1 MKKAPISA
9 MSTQVTL
16 PKLQGAPV
24 TQGVP
29 AGGTSKPRERRVRPH
44 DADANGARTN
54 GAKVSDNSSLRE
66 ADANRVLSG
75 LIALKKGDFGVRL
88 PAGWTGLSG
97 KVADTFNDLAEM
109 MALSTT
115 ELSRISRVV
124 GQEGRIQERLPIGH
138 VSGAW
143 SERVNSVNT
152 LIDCLAHPVSET
164 ARVIGA
170 VAKGDLSQ
178 SMALEIDGRKLEGEF
193 LRTAKTVNTMVNQL
207 GAFASEVNR
216 VAREVGTE
224 GKLGGQ
230 AKVKGVAGTWKDL
243 TDNVNLMASNLT
255 SQVRNIATVTTAVA
269 NGDLTKKIT
278 VDVRGEFLELKD
290 TINTMVDQLRSFAS
304 EVTRVAREV
313 GTEGKLGGQAKV
325 EGVSGTWKD
334 LTDNVN
340 FMAGNLTSQVRNIAA
355 VTTAVAN
362 GDLSKKITVDVKG
375 EILELKNTINTMV
388 DQLSS
393 FAAEVTRVA
402 REVGTEG
409 KLGGQAEVKGVA
421 GTWKDLTD
429 SVNSMAG
436 NLTAQVRNIAEVTT
450 AVANGDLSKKI
461 TVDVK
466 GEILQLK
473 DTINTMVDQLRSFA
487 SEVTRVAREVGTE
500 GKLGGQ
506 AEVKGVAGTWKDLTD
521 NVNFMASNLTVQL
534 RDVSKVA
541 TAIANGDLTQKITV
555 DVRGEILQIKNVI
568 NTMVDQLS
576 SFAAEVT
583 RVAREVGT
591 EGKLGGQAE
600 VKGVA
605 GTWKDLTDNVNFMAG
620 NLTSQVRNIA
630 EVTTA
635 VANGDLSKKI
645 TVNVRGEILE
655 LKNTINTMVDQL
667 SSFAAEVTRVAR
679 EVGTEGKLGGQA
691 EVKGVAGTWK
701 DLTDSVNSMAGNLT
715 AQVRNIAEVTTAVA
729 NGDLSKKITVDVK
742 GEILELKNTMNT
754 MVDQLRSFASEVTR
768 VAREVGTE
776 GKLGGQAEVKGVAGT
791 WKDLT
796 DSVNSMA
803 GNLTAQVRNIADVT
817 TAVANGDLSKKI
829 TVDVKGEILQLKD
842 TMNTM
847 VDQLR
852 SFAAEVTRVA
862 REVGTEGK
870 LGGQAQVRGVAGTW
884 KDLTDSVNSM
894 ASNLTA
900 QVRNIAEV
908 TTAVANG
915 DLSKKITVDV
925 RGEILQLKDTINT
938 MVDQLSSF
946 AAEVTRVAREV
957 GTEGKLGGQAEVKGV
972 AGTWKDLTDS
982 VNSMASNLTGQVRN
996 IAAVTTAVANGDLSK
1011 KITVDVKGEI
1021 LELKNT
1027 VNTMVDQLSSFAA
1040 EVTRVAREV
1049 GTEGKLGGQAE
1060 VKGVAGTWKDLTDSV
1075 NSMASNLTGQV
1086 RNIAA
1091 VTTAV
1096 ANGDLSKKITVD
1108 VKGEILELKDTI
1120 NTMVD
1125 QLRSFASEV
1134 TRVAREVGSEGKLGG
1149 QADVRGLAGVWKDL
1163 TDNVNFMASNLT
1175 TQVRNIAAVT
1185 TAVANGDLTKK
1196 ITVDVKGEIL
1206 ELKNTVNIMVDQ
1218 LSSFADEVTRVAREV
1233 GTEGKLGGQAQVRGV
1248 SGTWKDLT
1256 DNVNF
1261 MASNLT
1267 NQVRGIAKVVTAVA
1281 NGDLKRKL
1289 LVEAKGEIAELADTI
1304 NSMIETLATFADQVT
1319 TVAREVGVEG
1329 KLGGQASVPGA
1340 AGTWKDLTDNVN
1352 QLAANLTTQVR
1363 AIADVATAVT
1373 KGDLTRSI
1381 QVDASGEVAALK
1393 DNINEMIR
1401 NLKDTTIK
1409 NNDQDWLKTNLAKF
1423 TRMLQGQ
1430 KDMLT
1435 VGKLILSELAPV
1447 VSAQHGVFYVME
1459 APKEEQPEEHDHSN
1473 EPFLKLLASYAFR
1486 SRKNVGNKFILG
1498 EGLVGQAALEKERI
1512 LITNAPEDYV
1522 QITSGLGQAKPTNI
1536 IVLPVLFEGQVKAVM
1551 ELSSFEQF
1559 SPIHQAFLDQ
1569 LVESIGIVLNTIEAN
1584 TRTENLLKQSQSLAK
1599 ELQSRQEELQQTNLE
1614 LQDKAKLLAEQN
1626 AEVERKNSEV
1636 EQARQA
1642 LEEKAEQLA
1651 LTSKYKSEFL
1661 ANMSHELR
1669 TPLNSLLILA
1679 DQLALN
1685 SEGNLVPKQI
1695 EFARTIHASGNDLLS
1710 LINDILDLSKIE
1722 SGTVTVDI
1730 AALRFHDLHDYVERT
1745 FRHVAEAKGLAF
1757 KIEVDP
1763 EMPGNMFTDSQRLEQ
1778 VIRNLLSNAF
1788 KFTESG
1794 QVVLSMAQVT
1804 EGWNPENEVLNH
1816 ARSVIA
1822 FSVTDTGIGI
1832 PPEKQQ
1838 IIFEAFQQADGSTS
1852 RKYGG
1857 TGLGLAISREIA
1869 RLLGG
1874 EIRLAS
1880 ALGQGSTF
1888 TMFLPQTHV
1897 PMRTVRKE
1905 TATPRPIAVPLD
1917 RQMLGEGA
1925 TSDAPGPD
1933 EFELEDDRGAIAPGD
1948 KLLLIIEDDVNY
1960 ARVLL
1965 EMAHEKGF
1973 KGIVSQRGASALTLV
1988 RDLKPVAVTLD
1999 LHLPDLDGWRV
2010 LDRLKVDLATRHIP
2024 VHIISVEDDP
2034 APALCQGALGFVT
2047 KSETR
2052 ESLQKAFEQ
2061 LKEFVERPVK
2071 NLLVVEDDE
2080 IQTLSIRELI
2090 GNGDVKT
2097 TVVGSGREALAALES
2112 EHFDCMVLDLGL
2124 PDMSG
2129 TELLEQIKA
2138 GSSRTLPVIIYTARE
2153 LLEEEASKIQN
2164 LVETIVIKDARSP
2177 ERLLDQTAMVLHR
2190 NISRLPDRQ
2199 RKMLEN
2205 LHQGV
2210 LEGKKVL
2217 LVDDDIRNIFAMTS
2231 VLERFKMR
2239 VISAENGK
2247 DAIQLLM
2254 DQVDID
2260 IVLMDIMLP
2269 TMDGYTTI
2277 RSIREIGEFRDLPII
2292 AVTAKAMKGD
2302 REKCIAA
2309 GASDYLCK
2317 PVEPEHLRATLRLWL
2332 HR

>member
-1 MKKAPISA
+1 MKRTIETIARTKTAAPSHIKAAEQNGSKTKPANGGSFETHIGRRS
-9 MSTQVTL
+9 MS
-16 PKLQGAPV
+16 GDEAP
-24 TQGVP
+24 
-29 AGGTSKPRERRVRPH
+29 
-44 DADANGARTN
+44 ANGA
-54 GAKVSDNSSLRE
+54 G
-66 ADANRVLSG
+66 DAPDLDARQVLRVL
-75 LIALKKGDFGVRL
+75 AAMKKGDFSARL
-88 PAGWTGLSG
+88 PMEWTGLAG
-97 KVADTFNDLAEM
+97 KVADTFNDLAEQM
-109 MALSTT
+109 ENSTA
-115 ELSRISRVV
+115 ELNRISRVV
-124 GQEGRIQERLPIGH
+124 GKEGKLTERLAASETSAG
-138 VSGAW
+138 W
-143 SERVNSVNT
+143 KERVDSVNM
-152 LIDCLAHPVSET
+152 LISCLVHPISET

-170 VAKGDLSQ
+170 VATGDLSQ
-178 SMALEIDGRKLEGEF
+178 SMAVEIGGRRVEGEF
-193 LRTAKTVNTMVNQL
+193 LRTARTVNTMVHQL
-207 GAFASEVNR
+207 GAFASEVTR

-278 VDVRGEFLELKD
+278 VDVKGEFLELKD

-313 GTEGKLGGQAKV
+313 GTEGELGGQAKV
-325 EGVSGTWKD
+325 VGVSGTWKDLTDSVNFMASNLTAQVRNIAAVTTAVATGDLTKKITVNVKGEILELKNTINTMVDQLSSFASEVTRVAREVGTEGKLGGQAQVKGVAGTWKD

-340 FMAGNLTSQVRNIAA
+340 FMAGNLTSQVRNIAD
-355 VTTAVAN
+355 VTKAVAN

-409 KLGGQAEVKGVA
+409 KLGGQADVKDVAGTWKDLTDSVNSMASNLTGQVRNIAEVTTAVANGDLSKKITVDVKGEILQLKNTINTMVDQLRSFASEVTRVAREVGTEGKLGGQAEVRGVSGTWKDLTDSVNSMAGNLTSQVRNIAAVTTAVANGDLSKKITVDVKGEILQLKDTINVMVDQLSSFAAEVTRVAREVGTEGKLGGQADVKGVA

-429 SVNSMAG
+429 SVNSMAS
-436 NLTAQVRNIAEVTT
+436 NLTGQVRNIADVTT

-506 AEVKGVAGTWKDLTD
+506 AEVRGAAGTWKDLTD
-521 NVNFMASNLTVQL
+521 SVNSMASNLTGQV
-534 RDVSKVA
+534 RNIAEVT
-541 TAIANGDLTQKITV
+541 TAVANGDLSKKITV
-555 DVRGEILQIKNVI
+555 DVKGEILQLKDTI
-568 NTMVDQLS
+568 NTMVDQLR

-620 NLTSQVRNIA
+620 
-630 EVTTA
+630 
-635 VANGDLSKKI
+635 
-645 TVNVRGEILE
+645 
-655 LKNTINTMVDQL
+655 
-667 SSFAAEVTRVAR
+667 
-679 EVGTEGKLGGQA
+679 
-691 EVKGVAGTWK
+691 
-701 DLTDSVNSMAGNLT
+701 
-715 AQVRNIAEVTTAVA
+715 
-729 NGDLSKKITVDVK
+729 
-742 GEILELKNTMNT
+742 
-754 MVDQLRSFASEVTR
+754 
-768 VAREVGTE
+768 
-776 GKLGGQAEVKGVAGT
+776 
-791 WKDLT
+791 
-796 DSVNSMA
+796 
-803 GNLTAQVRNIADVT
+803 
-817 TAVANGDLSKKI
+817 
-829 TVDVKGEILQLKD
+829 
-842 TMNTM
+842 
-847 VDQLR
+847 
-852 SFAAEVTRVA
+852 
-862 REVGTEGK
+862 
-870 LGGQAQVRGVAGTW
+870 
-884 KDLTDSVNSM
+884 
-894 ASNLTA
+894 
-900 QVRNIAEV
+900 
-908 TTAVANG
+908 
-915 DLSKKITVDV
+915 
-925 RGEILQLKDTINT
+925 
-938 MVDQLSSF
+938 
-946 AAEVTRVAREV
+946 
-957 GTEGKLGGQAEVKGV
+957 
-972 AGTWKDLTDS
+972 
-982 VNSMASNLTGQVRN
+982 NLTGQVRN

-1027 VNTMVDQLSSFAA
+1027 VNTMVDQLSSFAS

-1060 VKGVAGTWKDLTDSV
+1060 VRGVSGTWKDLTDSVNSMAGNLTSQVRNIAAVTTAVAKGDLTKKITVDVKGEILELKNTINVMVDQLSSFAAEVTRVAREVGTEGKLGGQADVKGVAGTWKDLTDSV
-1075 NSMASNLTGQV
+1075 NSMAGNLTGQV

-1125 QLRSFASEV
+1125 QLRSFAAEV
-1134 TRVAREVGSEGKLGG
+1134 TRVAREVGTEGKLGG
-1149 QADVRGLAGVWKDL
+1149 QADVRGLAGTWKDL
-1163 TDNVNFMASNLT
+1163 TDNVNFMAGNLT
-1175 TQVRNIAAVT
+1175 GQVRNIAAVT
-1185 TAVANGDLTKK
+1185 TAVANGDLSKK

-1206 ELKNTVNIMVDQ
+1206 ELKNTVNTMVDQ
-1218 LSSFADEVTRVAREV
+1218 LSSFASEVTRVAREV
-1233 GTEGKLGGQAQVRGV
+1233 GTEGKLGGQAEVRGV

-1261 MASNLT
+1261 MAGNLT

-1304 NSMIETLATFADQVT
+1304 NGMIETLAIFADQVT

-1329 KLGGQASVPGA
+1329 KLGGQANVPGA

-1381 QVDASGEVAALK
+1381 QVAAQGEVAALK

-1409 NNDQDWLKTNLAKF
+1409 TNEQDWLKTNLAKF

-1447 VSAQHGVFYVME
+1447 VSAQHGVFYVVE
-1459 APKEEQPEEHDHSN
+1459 SPKEEAIEPAEES
-1473 EPFLKLLASYAFR
+1473 EAYLKLLASYAFR
-1486 SRKNVGNKFILG
+1486 NRKNVSNRFSLG

-1512 LITNAPEDYV
+1512 LITNAPSDYV
-1522 QITSGLGQAKPTNI
+1522 HITSGLGQATPTNI

-1559 SPIHQAFLDQ
+1559 SPTHQAFLDQ

-1584 TRTENLLKQSQSLAK
+1584 TRTEDLLKQSQSLAK
-1599 ELQSRQEELQQTNLE
+1599 ELQSRQEELQNTNQE
-1614 LQDKAKLLAEQN
+1614 LQEKAKLLAEQN

-1642 LEEKAEQLA
+1642 LEEKAKQLA

-1679 DQLALN
+1679 DQLAHN
-1685 SEGNLVPKQI
+1685 AEGNLTPKQI
-1695 EFARTIHASGNDLLS
+1695 EFSKTIHASGNDLLS

-1730 AALRFHDLHDYVERT
+1730 SEMRFIELQDYVERT
-1745 FRHVAEAKGLAF
+1745 FRHVAEAKGLEFA
-1757 KIEVDP
+1757 IDRSEDLP
-1763 EMPGNMFTDSQRLEQ
+1763 HHIFTDAQRLEQ

-1788 KFTESG
+1788 KFTETG
-1794 QVVLSMAQVT
+1794 GVTLSMAVVT
-1804 EGWNPENEVLNH
+1804 TGWSPDRETLNH
-1816 ARSVIA
+1816 ARSVVA

-1832 PPEKQQ
+1832 APEKQQ

-1852 RKYGG
+1852 RRYGG

-1880 ALGQGSTF
+1880 ASGQGSTF
-1888 TMFLPQTHV
+1888 TLYLPQMLV
-1897 PMRTVRKE
+1897 PTRSVRKD
-1905 TATPRPIAVPLD
+1905 IAAH
-1917 RQMLGEGA
+1917 RGGA
-1925 TSDAPGPD
+1925 GQTIDVESTSID
-1933 EFELEDDRGAIAPGD
+1933 EANREPKDTVDDDRGRIEPGD
-1948 KLLLIIEDDVNY
+1948 QVLLIVEDDPGF
-1960 ARVLL
+1960 ARILL
-1965 EMAHEKGF
+1965 DTAHAKGF
-1973 KGIVSQRGASALTLV
+1973 KGIVAPAGAAALAMA
-1988 RDLKPVAVTLD
+1988 RELKPDAITLD
-1999 LHLPDLDGWRV
+1999 LHLPDVDGWRV
-2010 LDRLKVDLATRHIP
+2010 LDRLKLDWATRHIP
-2024 VHIISVEDDP
+2024 VQVISIEEDEG
-2034 APALCQGALGFVT
+2034 AGLTHKALTYVT
-2047 KSETR
+2047 KSERKETL
-2052 ESLQKAFEQ
+2052 EQAFDD
-2061 LKEFVERPVK
+2061 LKEFTRRPVK

-2080 IQTLSIRELI
+2080 VQRAGITDLI
-2090 GNGDVKT
+2090 GNGDVHT
-2097 TVVGSGREALAALES
+2097 TLVGTGHDALAALGAQR
-2112 EHFDCMVLDLGL
+2112 FDCVVVDLGL
-2124 PDMSG
+2124 PDM
-2129 TELLEQIKA
+2129 A
-2138 GSSRTLPVIIYTARE
+2138 GVE
-2153 LLEEEASKIQN
+2153 LLEEIRKGAGGHRLPVIVYTARSLLAEEEAKLRELAES
-2164 LVETIVIKDARSP
+2164 IVLKDARSP
-2177 ERLLDQTAMVLHR
+2177 ERLLDETAMILHR
-2190 NISRLPDRQ
+2190 NLAHLPEKQ
-2199 RKMLEN
+2199 RRMLEY
-2205 LHQGV
+2205 LHHGV

-2231 VLERFKMR
+2231 VLERFKMN
-2239 VISAENGK
+2239 VVSAENGK
-2247 DAIQLLM
+2247 EAIEKLL
-2254 DQVDID
+2254 DCRDVD

-2269 TMDGYTTI
+2269 TMDGYATT
-2277 RSIREIGEFRDLPII
+2277 RAIREIAGFEDLPII

-2309 GASDYLCK
+2309 GASDYLSK
-2317 PVEPEHLRATLRLWL
+2317 PVDTEQLRSILRLWL

>member
-1 MKKAPISA
+1 
-9 MSTQVTL
+9 
-16 PKLQGAPV
+16 
-24 TQGVP
+24 
-29 AGGTSKPRERRVRPH
+29 
-44 DADANGARTN
+44 
-54 GAKVSDNSSLRE
+54 
-66 ADANRVLSG
+66 
-75 LIALKKGDFGVRL
+75 
-88 PAGWTGLSG
+88 
-97 KVADTFNDLAEM
+97 
-109 MALSTT
+109 
-115 ELSRISRVV
+115 
-124 GQEGRIQERLPIGH
+124 
-138 VSGAW
+138 
-143 SERVNSVNT
+143 
-152 LIDCLAHPVSET
+152 
-164 ARVIGA
+164 
-170 VAKGDLSQ
+170 
-178 SMALEIDGRKLEGEF
+178 
-193 LRTAKTVNTMVNQL
+193 
-207 GAFASEVNR
+207 
-216 VAREVGTE
+216 
-224 GKLGGQ
+224 
-230 AKVKGVAGTWKDL
+230 
-243 TDNVNLMASNLT
+243 
-255 SQVRNIATVTTAVA
+255 
-269 NGDLTKKIT
+269 
-278 VDVRGEFLELKD
+278 
-290 TINTMVDQLRSFAS
+290 
-304 EVTRVAREV
+304 
-313 GTEGKLGGQAKV
+313 
-325 EGVSGTWKD
+325 
-334 LTDNVN
+334 
-340 FMAGNLTSQVRNIAA
+340 
-355 VTTAVAN
+355 
-362 GDLSKKITVDVKG
+362 
-375 EILELKNTINTMV
+375 
-388 DQLSS
+388 
-393 FAAEVTRVA
+393 
-402 REVGTEG
+402 
-409 KLGGQAEVKGVA
+409 
-421 GTWKDLTD
+421 
-429 SVNSMAG
+429 
-436 NLTAQVRNIAEVTT
+436 
-450 AVANGDLSKKI
+450 
-461 TVDVK
+461 
-466 GEILQLK
+466 
-473 DTINTMVDQLRSFA
+473 
-487 SEVTRVAREVGTE
+487 
-500 GKLGGQ
+500 
-506 AEVKGVAGTWKDLTD
+506 
-521 NVNFMASNLTVQL
+521 
-534 RDVSKVA
+534 
-541 TAIANGDLTQKITV
+541 
-555 DVRGEILQIKNVI
+555 
-568 NTMVDQLS
+568 
-576 SFAAEVT
+576 
-583 RVAREVGT
+583 
-591 EGKLGGQAE
+591 
-600 VKGVA
+600 
-605 GTWKDLTDNVNFMAG
+605 
-620 NLTSQVRNIA
+620 
-630 EVTTA
+630 
-635 VANGDLSKKI
+635 
-645 TVNVRGEILE
+645 
-655 LKNTINTMVDQL
+655 
-667 SSFAAEVTRVAR
+667 
-679 EVGTEGKLGGQA
+679 
-691 EVKGVAGTWK
+691 
-701 DLTDSVNSMAGNLT
+701 
-715 AQVRNIAEVTTAVA
+715 
-729 NGDLSKKITVDVK
+729 
-742 GEILELKNTMNT
+742 
-754 MVDQLRSFASEVTR
+754 
-768 VAREVGTE
+768 
-776 GKLGGQAEVKGVAGT
+776 
-791 WKDLT
+791 
-796 DSVNSMA
+796 
-803 GNLTAQVRNIADVT
+803 
-817 TAVANGDLSKKI
+817 
-829 TVDVKGEILQLKD
+829 
-842 TMNTM
+842 
-847 VDQLR
+847 
-852 SFAAEVTRVA
+852 
-862 REVGTEGK
+862 
-870 LGGQAQVRGVAGTW
+870 
-884 KDLTDSVNSM
+884 
-894 ASNLTA
+894 
-900 QVRNIAEV
+900 
-908 TTAVANG
+908 
-915 DLSKKITVDV
+915 
-925 RGEILQLKDTINT
+925 
-938 MVDQLSSF
+938 
-946 AAEVTRVAREV
+946 
-957 GTEGKLGGQAEVKGV
+957 
-972 AGTWKDLTDS
+972 
-982 VNSMASNLTGQVRN
+982 
-996 IAAVTTAVANGDLSK
+996 
-1011 KITVDVKGEI
+1011 
-1021 LELKNT
+1021 
-1027 VNTMVDQLSSFAA
+1027 
-1040 EVTRVAREV
+1040 
-1049 GTEGKLGGQAE
+1049 
-1060 VKGVAGTWKDLTDSV
+1060 
-1075 NSMASNLTGQV
+1075 
-1086 RNIAA
+1086 
-1091 VTTAV
+1091 
-1096 ANGDLSKKITVD
+1096 
-1108 VKGEILELKDTI
+1108 
-1120 NTMVD
+1120 MVD

-1447 VSAQHGVFYVME
+1447 VSAQHGVFYVMDV
-1459 APKEEQPEEHDHSN
+1459 PKEEQPDERDHST

-1486 SRKNVGNKFILG
+1486 SRKNVGNRYALG

-1614 LQDKAKLLAEQN
+1614 LQEKAKLLAEQN
-1626 AEVERKNSEV
+1626 AEVERKNAEV

-1685 SEGNLVPKQI
+1685 PEGNLLPKQV

-1730 AALRFHDLHDYVERT
+1730 AALRFQDLEDYVDRT
-1745 FRHVAEAKGLAF
+1745 FRHIAEAKGLEF
-1757 KIEVDP
+1757 KIDLDP
-1763 EMPGNMFTDSQRLEQ
+1763 ELPDNIFTDSQRLEQ

-1788 KFTESG
+1788 KFTETG
-1794 QVVLSMAQVT
+1794 EVVLSMAQVT
-1804 EGWNPENEVLNH
+1804 EGWNPDNEVLNH

-1822 FSVTDTGIGI
+1822 FSVSDSGIGI
-1832 PPEKQQ
+1832 APEKQQ

-1880 ALGQGSTF
+1880 AVGQGSTF
-1888 TMFLPQTHV
+1888 TLFLPHTHL
-1897 PMRTVRKE
+1897 PLRTVRKE
-1905 TATPRPIAVPLD
+1905 TAAPRPFGVPLD
-1917 RQMLGEGA
+1917 KEALSEGLG
-1925 TSDAPGPD
+1925 GPSAGPVAVL
-1933 EFELEDDRGAIAPGD
+1933 LEDDRGNIGPGD
-1948 KLLLIIEDDVNY
+1948 EVLLIIEDDVNY

-1973 KGIVSQRGASALTLV
+1973 KGVVAQRGATALSMV
-1988 RDLKPVAVTLD
+1988 RDLKPSAVTLD

-2010 LDRLKVDLATRHIP
+2010 LDRLKVDLNTRHIP
-2024 VHIISVEDDP
+2024 VYIISVEQDSS
-2034 APALCQGALGFVT
+2034 PALCQGAFGFVT
-2047 KSETR
+2047 KSEPR
-2052 ESLQKAFEQ
+2052 ESLQQAFSQ
-2061 LKEFVERPVK
+2061 LKHFIERPVK
-2071 NLLVVEDDE
+2071 NLLLVEDDE
-2080 IQTLSIRELI
+2080 IQTMSIRELI

-2097 TVVGSGREALAALES
+2097 TVVGSGKDALAAIQG

-2129 TELLEQIKA
+2129 TELLEQIKN
-2138 GSSRTLPVIIYTARE
+2138 STTSRSLPVIIYTAKE
-2153 LLEEEASKIQN
+2153 LLEEEEAKLQN
-2164 LVETIVIKDARSP
+2164 LAESILIKDARSP
-2177 ERLLDQTAMVLHR
+2177 ERLLDETARVLHL
-2190 NISRLPDRQ
+2190 NVSRLPERQ

-2210 LEGKKVL
+2210 LEGKQVL

-2254 DQVDID
+2254 DQADID
-2260 IVLMDIMLP
+2260 VVLMDIMLP

-2277 RSIREIGEFRDLPII
+2277 RAIREIAEFKDLPIV

-2317 PVEPEHLRATLRLWL
+2317 PVESEQLRSMLRLWL

>member
-1 MKKAPISA
+1 MKKATPILEPPIPSHA
-9 MSTQVTL
+9 NKGKALISTSSRLRPKIGEQL
-16 PKLQGAPV
+16 PR
-24 TQGVP
+24 
-29 AGGTSKPRERRVRPH
+29 SKRGK
-44 DADANGARTN
+44 ADNGANGGAGESN
-54 GAKVSDNSSLRE
+54 GHL
-66 ADANRVLSG
+66 DAAQVLSA
-75 LIALKKGDFGVRL
+75 LMALKNGDFSIRL
-88 PAGWTGLSG
+88 PSFWTGIAG
-97 KVADTFNDLAEM
+97 KVADTFNETAEM
-109 MALSTT
+109 MSRSTE

-124 GQEGRIQERLPIGH
+124 GKEGRIQERLTVIQAT
-138 VSGAW
+138 GAW
-143 SERVNSVNT
+143 SERVNSVNN

-178 SMALEIDGRKLEGEF
+178 TMAMEIEGRKLEGDF

-340 FMAGNLTSQVRNIAA
+340 FMASNLTNQVRNIAA
-355 VTTAVAN
+355 VTTAVAT

-409 KLGGQAEVKGVA
+409 KLGGQAEVRGVA

-429 SVNSMAG
+429 NVNFMAG
-436 NLTAQVRNIAEVTT
+436 NLTSQVRNIAEVTT

-487 SEVTRVAREVGTE
+487 
-500 GKLGGQ
+500 
-506 AEVKGVAGTWKDLTD
+506 
-521 NVNFMASNLTVQL
+521 
-534 RDVSKVA
+534 
-541 TAIANGDLTQKITV
+541 
-555 DVRGEILQIKNVI
+555 
-568 NTMVDQLS
+568 
-576 SFAAEVT
+576 AEVT

-600 VKGVA
+600 VRGVA
-605 GTWKDLTDNVNFMAG
+605 GTWKDLTDSVNSMAS
-620 NLTSQVRNIA
+620 NLTAQVRNIA
-630 EVTTA
+630 EVTIA
-635 VANGDLSKKI
+635 VANGDLTKKI
-645 TVNVRGEILE
+645 TVEVKGEILQ
-655 LKNTINTMVDQL
+655 LKDTINTMVDQL

-691 EVKGVAGTWK
+691 EVRGVAGTWK
-701 DLTDSVNSMAGNLT
+701 DLTDNVNFMAGNLT
-715 AQVRNIAEVTTAVA
+715 
-729 NGDLSKKITVDVK
+729 S
-742 GEILELKNTMNT
+742 
-754 MVDQLRSFASEVTR
+754 
-768 VAREVGTE
+768 
-776 GKLGGQAEVKGVAGT
+776 
-791 WKDLT
+791 
-796 DSVNSMA
+796 
-803 GNLTAQVRNIADVT
+803 QVRNIADVT

-842 TMNTM
+842 TINTM

-894 ASNLTA
+894 ASNLTG

-925 RGEILQLKDTINT
+925 KGEISQLKDTINT

-957 GTEGKLGGQAEVKGV
+957 GTEGKLGGQAEVRGV

-982 VNSMASNLTGQVRN
+982 VNSMASNLTTQVRN
-996 IAAVTTAVANGDLSK
+996 IAAVTTSVANGDLSK

-1021 LELKNT
+1021 LELKDT

-1049 GTEGKLGGQAE
+1049 GTEGKLGGQAN

-1075 NSMASNLTGQV
+1075 NSMAGNLTGQV
-1086 RNIAA
+1086 RNIAT

-1125 QLRSFASEV
+1125 QLRSFSSEV
-1134 TRVAREVGSEGKLGG
+1134 TRVAREVGTEGKLGG
-1149 QADVRGLAGVWKDL
+1149 QADVRGLAGTWKDL

-1175 TQVRNIAAVT
+1175 NQVRNIAGVT

-1206 ELKNTVNIMVDQ
+1206 QLKDTVNTMVDQ

-1233 GTEGKLGGQAQVRGV
+1233 GTEGKLGGQAQVKGV

-1304 NSMIETLATFADQVT
+1304 NSMIDTLATFADQVT

-1430 KDMLT
+1430 KDMLA

-1447 VSAQHGVFYVME
+1447 VSAQHGVFYVVE
-1459 APKEEQPEEHDHSN
+1459 TQKEETVEDPEHN
-1473 EPFLKLLASYAFR
+1473 EAYLKLLASYAFR
-1486 SRKNVGNKFILG
+1486 NRKNVANKFSLG

-1512 LITNAPEDYV
+1512 LITNAPPDYV
-1522 QITSGLGQAKPTNI
+1522 QITSGLGQAPPTNI

-1551 ELSSFEQF
+1551 ELSSFEKF

-1584 TRTENLLKQSQSLAK
+1584 TRTEDLLKQSQSLAK
-1599 ELQSRQEELQQTNLE
+1599 ELQSRQEELQNTNLE
-1614 LQDKAKLLAEQN
+1614 LQSKAKLLAEQN
-1626 AEVERKNSEV
+1626 AEVERKNDEV

-1651 LTSKYKSEFL
+1651 ITSKYKSEFM

-1679 DQLALN
+1679 DQLAQN
-1685 SEGNLVPKQI
+1685 SEGNLVPKQVQ
-1695 EFARTIHASGNDLLS
+1695 FARTIHASGNDLLS

-1730 AALRFHDLHDYVERT
+1730 APLRFTDLEDYVERT
-1745 FRHVAEAKGLAF
+1745 FHHVATNKGLDF
-1757 KIEVDP
+1757 SIEMDP
-1763 EMPGNMFTDSQRLEQ
+1763 ELPVNMFTDAQRLEQ

-1788 KFTESG
+1788 KFTEAG
-1794 QVVLSMAQVT
+1794 QVVLSIAAVT
-1804 EGWNPENEVLNH
+1804 EGWSAENEALNR
-1816 ARSVIA
+1816 ARDVIA

-1838 IIFEAFQQADGSTS
+1838 IIFEPFQQADGSTS

-1880 ALGQGSTF
+1880 AVGQGSTF
-1888 TMFLPQTHV
+1888 TLYLPQTHV
-1897 PMRTVRKE
+1897 PMRTVRRE
-1905 TATPRPIAVPLD
+1905 ISSSRLLGQVSFSEPAAQPENAPEPAVPVET
-1917 RQMLGEGA
+1917 G
-1925 TSDAPGPD
+1925 
-1933 EFELEDDRGAIAPGD
+1933 FEDDRHALEPGD
-1948 KLLLIIEDDVNY
+1948 QVLLIIEDDLAY
-1960 ARVLL
+1960 ARVLVDL
-1965 EMAHEKGF
+1965 AHEKGF
-1973 KGIVSQRGASALTLV
+1973 KVVHAQRGADALALI
-1988 RDLKPVAVTLD
+1988 RDYNPAAVTLD
-1999 LHLPDLDGWRV
+1999 VHLPDVDGWRV
-2010 LDRLKVDLATRHIP
+2010 LARLKLDLATRHIP
-2024 VHIISVEDDP
+2024 VHIITVDEDPEP
-2034 APALCQGALGFVT
+2034 ARSQGALGFIT
-2047 KSETR
+2047 KSETK
-2052 ESLQKAFEQ
+2052 ESLQDALDH
-2061 LKEFVERPVK
+2061 LKDFVARPVK
-2071 NLLVVEDDE
+2071 NLLLVEDDE
-2080 IQTLSIRELI
+2080 IQTMSIRELI

-2097 TVVGSGREALAALES
+2097 TVVGTGKDALNAIQS
-2112 EHFDCMVLDLGL
+2112 EKYDCMILDLGL

-2129 TELLEQIKA
+2129 AELLEQVKNSPA
-2138 GSSRTLPVIIYTARE
+2138 SRSLPIVIYTARE
-2153 LLEEEASKIQN
+2153 LLDEEEARLKR
-2164 LVETIVIKDARSP
+2164 LAETILIKDARSP
-2177 ERLLDQTAMVLHR
+2177 ERLLDQTAILLHR
-2190 NISRLPDRQ
+2190 NVANLPERQ
-2199 RKMLEN
+2199 RKILEN
-2205 LHQGV
+2205 LHHGA

-2231 VLERFKMR
+2231 LLERFKMN
-2239 VISAENGK
+2239 VVSAENGK
-2247 DAIQLLM
+2247 DAIEHLLS
-2254 DQVDID
+2254 QRDID
-2260 IVLMDIMLP
+2260 VVLMDIMLP

-2277 RSIREIGEFRDLPII
+2277 RAVREIAEFKHLPII

-2302 REKCIAA
+2302 REKCLAA

-2317 PVEPEHLRATLRLWL
+2317 PVETEQLRSMLQLWL

>member
-1 MKKAPISA
+1 M
-9 MSTQVTL
+9 
-16 PKLQGAPV
+16 
-24 TQGVP
+24 
-29 AGGTSKPRERRVRPH
+29 
-44 DADANGARTN
+44 
-54 GAKVSDNSSLRE
+54 
-66 ADANRVLSG
+66 LSR
-75 LIALKKGDFGVRL
+75 LNALKKGDFSVRL
-88 PAGWTGLSG
+88 PVSWTGTSG
-97 KVADTFNDLAEM
+97 KISDTFNELAEM
-109 MALSTT
+109 MEHST
-115 ELSRISRVV
+115 ENLNRISRVV
-124 GQEGRIQERLPIGH
+124 GREGKITERLNIGN
-138 VSGAW
+138 VTGAW
-143 SERVNSVNT
+143 AERVDSVNT
-152 LIDCLAHPVSET
+152 LINYLVHPISET

-178 SMALEIDGRKLEGEF
+178 NMAVEIQGRKLEGEF
-193 LRTAKTVNTMVNQL
+193 LRTAKTVNTMVDQL
-207 GAFASEVNR
+207 SAFASEVTR

-269 NGDLTKKIT
+269 TGDLTKKIT
-278 VDVRGEFLELKD
+278 VDVKGEFLELKD

-313 GTEGKLGGQAKV
+313 GTEGELGGQAKV

-334 LTDNVN
+334 LTDSVNLMASNLTAQVRSIAAVTTAVANGDLSKKITVNVKGEILELKN
-340 FMAGNLTSQVRNIAA
+340 TINTMVDQLSSFASEVTRVAREVGTEGKLGGQADVKGVAGTWKDLTDSVNSMASNLTAQVRNIADVTTAIANGDLSKKITVEVKGEILQLKNTINTLVDQLSSFASEVTRVAREVGTEGILGGQAYVKGVAGTWKDLTDSVNSMAGNLTGQVRNIAAVTTAVANGDLSRKITVDVKGEILELKNTVNTMVDQLSSFAAEVTRVAREVGTEGKLGGQAQVKGVAGTWKDLTDSVNSMAGNLTAQVRNIAA

-375 EILELKNTINTMV
+375 EILELKDTINTMV

-436 NLTAQVRNIAEVTT
+436 NLTGQVRNIAEVTT

-473 DTINTMVDQLRSFA
+473 
-487 SEVTRVAREVGTE
+487 
-500 GKLGGQ
+500 
-506 AEVKGVAGTWKDLTD
+506 
-521 NVNFMASNLTVQL
+521 
-534 RDVSKVA
+534 
-541 TAIANGDLTQKITV
+541 
-555 DVRGEILQIKNVI
+555 
-568 NTMVDQLS
+568 
-576 SFAAEVT
+576 
-583 RVAREVGT
+583 
-591 EGKLGGQAE
+591 
-600 VKGVA
+600 
-605 GTWKDLTDNVNFMAG
+605 
-620 NLTSQVRNIA
+620 
-630 EVTTA
+630 
-635 VANGDLSKKI
+635 
-645 TVNVRGEILE
+645 
-655 LKNTINTMVDQL
+655 NTI
-667 SSFAAEVTRVAR
+667 
-679 EVGTEGKLGGQA
+679 
-691 EVKGVAGTWK
+691 
-701 DLTDSVNSMAGNLT
+701 
-715 AQVRNIAEVTTAVA
+715 
-729 NGDLSKKITVDVK
+729 
-742 GEILELKNTMNT
+742 
-754 MVDQLRSFASEVTR
+754 
-768 VAREVGTE
+768 
-776 GKLGGQAEVKGVAGT
+776 
-791 WKDLT
+791 
-796 DSVNSMA
+796 
-803 GNLTAQVRNIADVT
+803 
-817 TAVANGDLSKKI
+817 
-829 TVDVKGEILQLKD
+829 
-842 TMNTM
+842 NTM

-870 LGGQAQVRGVAGTW
+870 LGGQA
-884 KDLTDSVNSM
+884 D
-894 ASNLTA
+894 
-900 QVRNIAEV
+900 
-908 TTAVANG
+908 
-915 DLSKKITVDV
+915 
-925 RGEILQLKDTINT
+925 
-938 MVDQLSSF
+938 
-946 AAEVTRVAREV
+946 
-957 GTEGKLGGQAEVKGV
+957 VKGV

-982 VNSMASNLTGQVRN
+982 VNSMAGNLTGQVRN

-1049 GTEGKLGGQAE
+1049 GTEGKLGGQAN

-1075 NSMASNLTGQV
+1075 NFMAGNLTSQV

-1134 TRVAREVGSEGKLGG
+1134 TRVAREVGTEGKLGG
-1149 QADVRGLAGVWKDL
+1149 QADVRGLAGTWKDL
-1163 TDNVNFMASNLT
+1163 TDNVNFMAGNLT
-1175 TQVRNIAAVT
+1175 SQVRNIAAVT
-1185 TAVANGDLTKK
+1185 TAVANGDLSKK

-1206 ELKNTVNIMVDQ
+1206 ELKNTVNTMVDQ
-1218 LSSFADEVTRVAREV
+1218 LSSFASEVTRVAREV
-1233 GTEGKLGGQAQVRGV
+1233 GTEGKLGGQAEVKGV

-1261 MASNLT
+1261 MAGNLT

-1304 NSMIETLATFADQVT
+1304 NGMIETLAIFADQVT

-1329 KLGGQASVPGA
+1329 KLGGQANVPGA

-1381 QVDASGEVAALK
+1381 QVDASGEVASLK

-1409 NNDQDWLKTNLAKF
+1409 NDQQDWLKTNLAKF

-1447 VSAQHGVFYVME
+1447 VSAQHGVFYIMQQPREDGLDDIEKNE
-1459 APKEEQPEEHDHSN
+1459 AH
-1473 EPFLKLLASYAFR
+1473 LKLLASYAFR
-1486 SRKNVGNKFILG
+1486 NRKNVGNKFALG
-1498 EGLVGQAALEKERI
+1498 EGLIGQAALERERI
-1512 LITNAPEDYV
+1512 LLTSAPSDYV
-1522 QITSGLGQAKPTNI
+1522 QITSGLGQARPTNI
-1536 IVLPVLFEGQVKAVM
+1536 IVLPVLFEGRVKAVM

-1559 SPIHQAFLDQ
+1559 SPTHQVFLDQ

-1584 TRTENLLKQSQSLAK
+1584 TRTEDLLKQSQSLAK
-1599 ELQSRQEELQQTNLE
+1599 ELQSRQEELQNTNKE
-1614 LQDKAKLLAEQN
+1614 LQKKAKLLAEQN
-1626 AEVERKNSEV
+1626 SEVERKNSEV

-1642 LEEKAEQLA
+1642 LEEKARQLS

-1679 DQLALN
+1679 DQLGLN
-1685 SEGNLVPKQI
+1685 QEGNLTPKQV
-1695 EFARTIHASGNDLLS
+1695 EFSKTIHASGNDLLS

-1730 AALRFHDLHDYVERT
+1730 SELRFVELQDYVERT
-1745 FRHVAEAKGLAF
+1745 FRHVADSQGVGFAF
-1757 KIEVDP
+1757 ELDEDLPRHI
-1763 EMPGNMFTDSQRLEQ
+1763 FTDSQRLEQ

-1788 KFTESG
+1788 KFTEKG
-1794 QVVLSMAQVT
+1794 TVT
-1804 EGWNPENEVLNH
+1804 FSIQLVTLGWSSDHEVLNH
-1816 ARSVIA
+1816 ARSVVA

-1832 PPEKQQ
+1832 APEKQQ

-1880 ALGQGSTF
+1880 AAGQGSTF
-1888 TMFLPQTHV
+1888 TLYLPHTHV
-1897 PMRTVRKE
+1897 PTRSSRKE
-1905 TATPRPIAVPLD
+1905 SGRGIKSQTIDLITEATPENPEVIETTVD
-1917 RQMLGEGA
+1917 
-1925 TSDAPGPD
+1925 
-1933 EFELEDDRGAIAPGD
+1933 DDRGRIESGD
-1948 KLLLIIEDDVNY
+1948 RVVLIVEDDLNY
-1960 ARVLL
+1960 ARILL
-1965 EMAHEKGF
+1965 EAAHSKGF
-1973 KGIVSQRGASALTLV
+1973 RGIVASRGAAALAMV
-1988 RDLKPVAVTLD
+1988 RELEPDAITLD
-1999 LHLPDLDGWRV
+1999 VHLPDFDGWRV
-2010 LDRLKVDLATRHIP
+2010 LDRLKGDLATRHIP
-2024 VHIISVEDDP
+2024 VHIISVDEDIQPDVT
-2034 APALCQGALGFVT
+2034 QGALSYT
-2047 KSETR
+2047 RKSEKKETLDR
-2052 ESLQKAFEQ
+2052 AFDEM
-2061 LKEFVERPVK
+2061 KEFIDRPVK
-2071 NLLVVEDDE
+2071 NLLLVEDDE
-2080 IQTLSIRELI
+2080 LQRTNITELI

-2097 TVVGSGREALAALES
+2097 TVVSTGREALAELARQKY
-2112 EHFDCMVLDLGL
+2112 DCMILDLGL

-2129 TELLEQIKA
+2129 VELVEEIKKCA
-2138 GSSRTLPVIIYTARE
+2138 DSRTVPIIIYTAKD
-2153 LLEEEASKIQN
+2153 LLKEEQAKLKGLTESI
-2164 LVETIVIKDARSP
+2164 LIKDARSP
-2177 ERLLDQTAMVLHR
+2177 ERLLDETALLLHR
-2190 NISRLPDRQ
+2190 NTARLPDRQ
-2199 RKMLEN
+2199 RKMLEA
-2205 LHQGV
+2205 LHHGV
-2210 LEGKKVL
+2210 LENKNVL

-2231 VLERFKMR
+2231 VLERFKMN
-2239 VISAENGK
+2239 VVSAENGK
-2247 DAIQLLM
+2247 DAIESLINNKN
-2254 DQVDID
+2254 ID

-2269 TMDGYTTI
+2269 TMDGYATT
-2277 RSIREIGEFRDLPII
+2277 RAIREISGFEDLPII

-2309 GASDYLCK
+2309 GASDYLSK
-2317 PVEPEHLRATLRLWL
+2317 PVNAEQLRALLRLWL